1 MDAEVQVG
9 AGSSLGRRVDEGSG
23 RAGGRAPWVEAAVTV
38 RAAAAAAAAALY
50 GVIYLSLFVSVGVGA
65 ESARRRLP
73 VGRARRQ

>member
-9 AGSSLGRRVDEGSG
+9 AGSPLGRRVDEGSG

-38 RAAAAAAAAALY
+38 RAAAAAAAALY